1 MDVKSGN
8 ITTATT
14 TTVFNGPGRI
24 LGVSWVQ
31 PYNVAACTIT
41 LLDSSTTLA
50 VVDVPRTNDSDAG
63 DSTSTHGS
71 IMFPGRGFRCETT
84 IVCTNAITTH
94 VTVYYN

>member
-31 PYNVAACTIT
+31 PYNVAAGTIT

-50 VVDVPRTNDSDAG
+50 VVDVPRTNDTDA
-63 DSTSTHGS
+63 
-71 IMFPGRGFRCETT
+71 
-84 IVCTNAITTH
+84 
-94 VTVYYN
+94 

>member
-1 MDVKSGN
+1 MDIKSAN

-24 LGVSWVQ
+24 VGVSWVQ
-31 PYNVAACTIT
+31 PYNVAAGTIT
-41 LLDSSTTLA
+41 LLDGSTTVA
-50 VVDVPRTNDSDAG
+50 VIDVPRTNDSDAG

-71 IMFPGRGFRCETT
+71 IMFPGAFRCESS
-84 IVCTNAITTH
+84 IKCTNAITTH